1 MKFEVFADVAAVARQ
16 AATLIA
22 ADARS
27 AVASRGRF
35 SMAVSGGKTPWL
47 MLCALADELLPWDRV
62 EIFQVDERI
71 APAGDPDRNLTHIQQ
86 SLLTF
91 APLKPEQMHAM
102 PVNAPDLAEA
112 AKQYCAA
119 TSTSAPVR
127 RRCWIWCIWA

>member
-47 MLCALADELLPWDRV
+47 MLRPWPMNSCPGIALN
-62 EIFQVDERI
+62 IFQVDERI
-71 APAGDPDRNLTHIQQ
+71 APAGDPDRNLTHHPAKPPH
-86 SLLTF
+86 L

-102 PVNAPDLAEA
+102 PVNVPDLAEA
-112 AKQYCAA
+112 AKQYAGN
-119 TSTSAPVR
+119 STKVPVR